1 MLSGFLALSSCV
13 SNNGDS
19 DKQND
24 NQNEEGNE
32 NFTEENSS
40 KYGPL
45 NPKYISVSSNSD
57 SVSIDKIG
65 STVYYTDEDEGEGLL
80 TSGSGKV
87 KTEGEINV
95 LDCSGE
101 FETAYIEFEKI
112 SNAESYNIYLKKN
125 DSFVKLD
132 EKEAYVYDVNNYKR
146 AELFG
151 LKKGNYDIK
160 IVPVISGSESTGT
173 ATIVNVDVV
182 SYDRSG
188 YAHFGYTEGVG
199 AYNDDGTLKDNAKV
213 IYVTDN
219 TKNTVTL
226 TYGSKTVTGIG
237 NILNTAGKKCGEAGH
252 EDECKKV
259 SSGKTYYA
267 KGNDNQGILQDL
279 AKDNIPLVVRI
290 VGCVSDSGLYKE
302 GKFNASSE
310 SLITGLTSYDSNDYG
325 GSVGDNGHM
334 ARMKSAKN
342 VTIEGVGNEAT
353 LDGWGIH
360 FMCESASADL
370 GKSFEVRN
378 ITFMNTPEDALGM
391 EGVQAN
397 GAITASVERCW
408 IHHNSFLKPDI
419 ANPAESDKSE
429 GDGSCDFKRGQYY
442 TLSYNYFEYCHKTN
456 LIGSSDDSL
465 QFNVTVH
472 HNYWYNCGSRI
483 TLTRQAN
490 LHFYNNYN
498 YDNITDPNAEL
509 SYITS
514 LRANCYI
521 YSEYNYYEGCKNV
534 YQPKNGYAK
543 CYKNEYVSCFGTLYG
558 GGASEVQNREDV
570 VSNGCKY
577 GNIDYSKFDT
587 STTQFYYDSVNKKSD
602 CYLTSSVVAKNE
614 VIKFA
619 GSKYRTVANKAASK
633 TNQVSSLYKAANPID
648 LSSGTFEATLANTK
662 GSSNI
667 NNIYYNN
674 ISGYTSSTCKFKG
687 QGVVFKLTDSA
698 SVTLELSGTGGLF
711 AGQLIRSDGKV
722 MLNGSGTTVLNPG
735 VYYITSTA
743 MDKET
748 TLTKLSFKKYD
759 SESYNEKLIELANQY
774 YNEIPA
780 NLDKTVECY
789 NKIIKAINAYLSVNE
804 SDRGS
809 LNNPYAKYNEFVSNY
824 KTYTENLINQIGT
837 VNKDS
842 NDKINDARRAYN
854 MLLVFDS
861 SQSPSNYN
869 VLANAINQFAQYL
882 VQNCIDS
889 INKIGEVS
897 LDKKSLI
904 ENAMVLYDILDD
916 NQEAQITNYNTLLE
930 AINKYN
936 GLYNVYNIN
945 NLIKTAN
952 DIESYK
958 SIINTYNDL
967 NDEDKTLIKDI
978 SNIKIKYV
986 IALIDKLPN
995 EITKTDKALVNEVK
1009 NSYDFLSSTEKEK
1022 ITNYSKLNNAIAT
1035 IESMKEPSTLVFT
1048 GSKDVVTGDVTFT
1061 VAKNSYK
1068 TDKGS
1073 YNYNGITLDVCY
1085 KMDSK
1090 GVITFTLTEKTT
1102 VNIVARSKSSGKID
1116 IQKDG
1121 STIKTQDTTSTP
1133 TLYTYELEVGTY
1145 TIKRNSDEN
1154 YIFLIEI
1161 L

>member
-1 MLSGFLALSSCV
+1 MLSGFLALSSCGSS
-13 SNNGDS
+13 SNDS
-19 DKQND
+19 D
-24 NQNEEGNE
+24 NQNEEGNGNE
-32 NFTEENSS
+32 NVDGLNSS
-40 KYGPL
+40 EYGPL

-57 SVSIDKIG
+57 SVSVDKIG
-65 STVYYTDEDEGEGLL
+65 STVYYTDEDENQGLL
-80 TSGSGKV
+80 TSGSGTV

-132 EKEAYVYDVNNYKR
+132 DKEAYVYDVNNYKR
-146 AELFG
+146 AEIFG

-173 ATIVNVDVV
+173 ASIVNVDVV

-199 AYNDDGTLKDNAKV
+199 AYNDDGSLKDNAKV

-219 TKNTVTL
+219 NKNTVTL

-237 NILNTAGKKCGEAGH
+237 NILNTAGKKCGEVGH

-279 AKDNIPLVVRI
+279 ANDNIPLVVRI

-302 GKFNASSE
+302 GKFDASNE

-342 VTIEGVGNEAT
+342 VTIEGVGNDAS

-419 ANPAESDKSE
+419 ASPAESDKSE

-465 QFNVTVH
+465 QFNITVH

-498 YDNITDPNAEL
+498 YDNITDPDAEL

-534 YQPKNGYAK
+534 YQSKNGYAK

-570 VSNGCKY
+570 VTNGCKY

-602 CYLTSSVVAKNE
+602 CYLTSCVVAKNE

-619 GSKYRTVANKAASK
+619 GSKYRTVANKASSK
-633 TNQVSSLYKAANPID
+633 TSQSSSLYTADNPID
-648 LSSGTFEATLANTK
+648 LSSGTFEATLAKDK
-662 GSSNI
+662 GSSNL

-674 ISGYTSSTCKFKG
+674 ISGITSSSCKFKG

-759 SESYNEKLIELANQY
+759 STSYNAKLIELANQY

-804 SDRGS
+804 SNRGS
-809 LNNPYAKYNEFVSNY
+809 LNNPYAKYNEFVLNY
-824 KTYTENLINQIGT
+824 KTYTEGLINQIGT
-837 VNKDS
+837 VNKES
-842 NDKINDARRAYN
+842 NDKINEARRAYN

-869 VLANAINQFAQYL
+869 VLVNAINQYAQYL

-916 NQEAQITNYNTLLE
+916 NQEAQITNYNILLE

-945 NLIKTAN
+945 NLIETAN
-952 DIESYK
+952 DLETYK
-958 SIINTYNDL
+958 TIINTYNDL
-967 NDEDKTLIKDI
+967 NDEDKALITDI
-978 SNIKIKYV
+978 SSIKTKYV

-995 EITKTDKALVNEVK
+995 EITKTDKALVNDVK
-1009 NSYDFLSSTEKEK
+1009 NNYESLSSSEKEK
-1022 ITNYSKLNNAIAT
+1022 ITNYSKLSSAIAT

-1073 YNYNGITLDVCY
+1073 YNYNGTSLDVCY

-1090 GVITFTLTEKTT
+1090 GIITFTLTEKTT
-1102 VNIVARSKSSGKID
+1102 VNIAARCKGSAGKID

-1133 TLYTYELEVGTY
+1133 TLYTYELESGTY